1 MEAVVNEDS
10 HVLVCGLG
18 SLGQQCVAALKG
30 FGMQIS
36 AIDLI
41 LPRSWEVQNL
51 PELLENLVIG
61 DCRQPSVLQQV
72 KIQQCRA
79 VLLVTNNERI
89 NIEAAFA
96 IRLLNPQVRLVV
108 RSSEQQLNQL
118 LDQQLGNFTAFEV
131 TGLPASALAI
141 AALANET
148 QGLITLDD
156 QLLRVVHCSIDSSH
170 RWCDRRLVH
179 ELNNRTRQVLSHDS
193 HATALPMQFYQWEP
207 EARIRTGDSVTYIE
221 VMQGLVDLIQ
231 PPLPS
236 TSGKSRKTLGHRWR
250 SLLNDL
256 SASNLR
262 QLPSRLWQFT
272 AQQQTKRVAI
282 LVGIMVFLLI
292 MLGTTILKSAH
303 PQESWLEALY
313 VTGVMLLGSYDSV
326 FGVLSPSDTAPLW
339 MRFLNLSYMLAGTA
353 SIAVLYALLTE
364 SLLAAKFALP
374 NKRPPVPTQDH
385 VVLIG
390 LDPVGRQ
397 IATYLQT
404 LRQPLVG
411 VSDTALEAGNLP
423 EMPLVVSDFRE
434 ALTEVNLAAAK
445 SVVVATDN
453 EMANL
458 EIGLMAH
465 AANPQAALVI
475 QTFEPDFSSNLD
487 RLLPYAK
494 VLCSY
499 SLAAEAFAAAVFGDH
514 ILDLLRLNNQTALVA
529 EYNIQADDHL
539 QGLLLAEVAYGYG
552 VVPILY
558 QDRMQTAV
566 SLLPSDDIKLE
577 VGDRLIVL
585 ATVDSLHQIDR
596 GENLPRCWQVQVNFA
611 ATGSAVFEGART
623 ITRLVGCSISIAT
636 EVMNHL
642 PAIVPVPLYQHQAL
656 RLVRELSKVQT
667 QAHLIPFS
675 PTSYQ

>member
-193 HATALPMQFYQWEP
+193 HTTALPMQFYQWEP
-207 EARIRTGDSVTYIE
+207 EARIRAGDSITYIE
-221 VMQGLVDLIQ
+221 VMQGLVDLVQ
-231 PPLPS
+231 PALPS

-539 QGLLLAEVAYGYG
+539 QGVLLAEVAYGYG

-558 QDRMQTAV
+558 QDRTHTAA

-596 GENLPRCWQVQVNFA
+596 GENLPRCWQVHVNFA

-623 ITRLVGCSISIAT
+623 ITRITGCSIATAT